1 MAKIH
6 FDLVSPE
13 KSLFSDDVDMV
24 VIPGK
29 DGYFGVLHEHTP
41 FVTSLKP
48 GLIGIYK
55 DGKRKERLYVKSGF
69 ADVTPNQCTVLAEEV
84 VVLSTLD
91 LEKLNKNL
99 IEMESDKEESLTPQ
113 AQNLREMLD
122 AIKDADFL
130 YPMEMH

>member
-29 DGYFGVLHEHTP
+29 NGYFGILQEHAP
-41 FVTSLKP
+41 FVTSLNP

-55 DGKRKERLYVKSGF
+55 DGKRKERIYVKSGF
-69 ADVTPNQCTVLAEEV
+69 ADVTPHQCTVLAEEAI
-84 VVLSTLD
+84 LISTLD
-91 LEKLNKNL
+91 LEKLQKNL
-99 IEMESDKEESLTPQ
+99 IEMESDKEESLTIQ
-113 AQNLREMLD
+113 AQELRVMLD
-122 AIKDADFL
+122 VIKDADLL
-130 YPMEMH
+130 YPVNTP